1 MNTKRICTLL
11 TPVIDSSDAKIL
23 SRSGIVLVHIA
34 AAGLATFTLPIASCI
49 IAIVGLG
56 LYMIGARQTLLNAES
71 MAQAFRA

>member
-1 MNTKRICTLL
+1 MNIKRLCTLL

-34 AAGLATFTLPIASCI
+34 AAGLATSTLPLASCI

-56 LYMIGARQTLLNAES
+56 LYMIGARQKLISAEN
-71 MAQAFRA
+71 MTQVFRA